1 MIQKYTLITPQGKVI
16 AFNVLA
22 CAITFQQ
29 AYGGTI
35 VTDSITLEEVIVD

>member
-1 MIQKYTLITPQGKVI
+1 MIQKYTLITPRGKVI

-22 CAITFQQ
+22 CALTFQQ

-35 VTDSITLEEVIVD
+35 VTDSITFAEAIVD